1 MSKVDRTVIHII
13 TNITIHTNITKKK
26 FQLKNSKN
34 SNMILGKKVDN
45 GLKHLTSRG
54 VPVVEGLKFSMPQKI
69 AVGGSA
75 S

>member
-34 SNMILGKKVDN
+34 SNMILGKKVDH
-45 GLKHLTSRG
+45 GLKH
-54 VPVVEGLKFSMPQKI
+54 
-69 AVGGSA
+69 
-75 S
+75 